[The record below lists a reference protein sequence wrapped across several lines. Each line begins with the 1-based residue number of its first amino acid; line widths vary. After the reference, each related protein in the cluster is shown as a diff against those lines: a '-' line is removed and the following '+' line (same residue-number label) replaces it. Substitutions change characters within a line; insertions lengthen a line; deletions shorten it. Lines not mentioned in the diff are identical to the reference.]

1 MGLYRTIPQDVEAVQ
16 FGGMKDDEPIL
27 REMGP
32 ALPGWLWKA
41 ITKGQVAFDTAGV
54 KVNGRVL
61 KEEEWIIF
69 DGVFVDSMDNEKF
82 IGTFVPA
89 RKPLSEMSSAPKTLA
104 RRKAE
109 VEPIP
114 VPVQTAPVEETKVQ
128 IEPEVLPSVNIG
140 VPQPEEIPDD
150 VDAIMQRLNT
160 NTVTE
165 TA

>member
-1 MGLYRTIPQDVEAVQ
+1 MGLYRTIPVDVEAVQ

-61 KEEEWIIF
+61 KDDEWIIF

-89 RKPLSEMSSAPKTLA
+89 RKPLSEMSSAPKTIA

-109 VEPIP
+109 VEPQH
-114 VPVQTAPVEETKVQ
+114 VVAPEDPAEPPPPPP
-128 IEPEVLPSVNIG
+128 EPEVLPSVNIG
-140 VPQPEEIPDD
+140 VPQSDEIPDD

-160 NTVTE
+160 NTVSE